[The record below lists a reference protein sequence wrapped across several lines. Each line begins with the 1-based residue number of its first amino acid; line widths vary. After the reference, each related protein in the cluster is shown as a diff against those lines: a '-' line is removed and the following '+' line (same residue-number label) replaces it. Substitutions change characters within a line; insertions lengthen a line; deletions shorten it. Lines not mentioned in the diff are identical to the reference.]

1 MALHIPAAAGTVR
14 MLAPQR
20 VRRKN
25 GASQMKIAHVTV
37 FVYRRQ
43 KIAEIRVFSNARL
56 STSVKHAEAFI
67 RKTQRRVEHDAFIHE
82 IKQEQI

>member
-1 MALHIPAAAGTVR
+1 M
-14 MLAPQR
+14 
-20 VRRKN
+20 N
-25 GASQMKIAHVTV
+25 IAHVTV

-56 STSVKHAEAFI
+56 STSIKHAEAFI
-67 RKTQRRVEHDAFIHE
+67 RKMNRRVGHDAFIDK